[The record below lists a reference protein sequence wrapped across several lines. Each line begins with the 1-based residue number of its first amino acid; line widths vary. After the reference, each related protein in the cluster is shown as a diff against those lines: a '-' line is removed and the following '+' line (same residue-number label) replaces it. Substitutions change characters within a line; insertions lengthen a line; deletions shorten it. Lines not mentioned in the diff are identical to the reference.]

1 MQAISRGSRKR
12 ILIFNTN
19 ENSPNDPIVVV
30 SPETYGGTS
39 DSAVPVVVA
48 YNGGHYVS
56 LHPVGDESIEKTQ
69 QLCQQYIDG
78 TYPYKRKDIGK
89 LTSAYTSA
97 EKKQR
102 SRNKERLS
110 LIENLITKTI
120 TAGGG
125 GGVPTSYYLSRG
137 SSLRFKWTKFT
148 LAFKQS
154 LFKDPTRYGDEKK
167 KRTVDQRQARQ
178 NDKEKYDQEK
188 KKKTVDQRQAR
199 QNDRE
204 KYSQEKKRIVEQR
217 SVRNKNKLITEIESD
232 TGFESICCVCCQFH
246 SSNNTVNID
255 TLEEADLVKYAC
267 ISDKT
272 KEIDGTFSVC
282 RQCKN
287 DIEKKEAPKKSQNLD
302 LFDFPSEF
310 IDHAVKMLGNLD
322 VKLNKLEG
330 FLLKL
335 VIPFIR

>member
-1 MQAISRGSRKR
+1 M
-12 ILIFNTN
+12 
-19 ENSPNDPIVVV
+19 
-30 SPETYGGTS
+30 
-39 DSAVPVVVA
+39 
-48 YNGGHYVS
+48 
-56 LHPVGDESIEKTQ
+56 
-69 QLCQQYIDG
+69 
-78 TYPYKRKDIGK
+78 
-89 LTSAYTSA
+89 
-97 EKKQR
+97 
-102 SRNKERLS
+102 
-110 LIENLITKTI
+110 
-120 TAGGG
+120 
-125 GGVPTSYYLSRG
+125 
-137 SSLRFKWTKFT
+137 
-148 LAFKQS
+148 
-154 LFKDPTRYGDEKK
+154 
-167 KRTVDQRQARQ
+167 
-178 NDKEKYDQEK
+178 
-188 KKKTVDQRQAR
+188 
-199 QNDRE
+199 
-204 KYSQEKKRIVEQR
+204 YSQEKKRIVEQR

>member
-1 MQAISRGSRKR
+1 MQKKCFHFDLCRNISFSCRNISFSCRNITMWPAFTPIFLCRAIFRGCAEIFIFRRHIHLCFGDLLMQAISRGSRKR

-125 GGVPTSYYLSRG
+125 GGG
-137 SSLRFKWTKFT
+137 GAHFI
-148 LAFKQS
+148 
-154 LFKDPTRYGDEKK
+154 LF
-167 KRTVDQRQARQ
+167 
-178 NDKEKYDQEK
+178 
-188 KKKTVDQRQAR
+188 
-199 QNDRE
+199 
-204 KYSQEKKRIVEQR
+204 VERLQ
-217 SVRNKNKLITEIESD
+217 
-232 TGFESICCVCCQFH
+232 FEV
-246 SSNNTVNID
+246 
-255 TLEEADLVKYAC
+255 
-267 ISDKT
+267 
-272 KEIDGTFSVC
+272 
-282 RQCKN
+282 
-287 DIEKKEAPKKSQNLD
+287 
-302 LFDFPSEF
+302 
-310 IDHAVKMLGNLD
+310 
-322 VKLNKLEG
+322 
-330 FLLKL
+330 
-335 VIPFIR
+335 